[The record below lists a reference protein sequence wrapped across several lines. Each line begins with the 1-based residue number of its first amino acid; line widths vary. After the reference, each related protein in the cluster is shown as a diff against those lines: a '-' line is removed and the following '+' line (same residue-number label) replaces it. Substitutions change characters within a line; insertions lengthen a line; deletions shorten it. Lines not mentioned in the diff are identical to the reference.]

1 MGDAP
6 NDSTS
11 NEPHETVAPI
21 GVSVAVDNVPRG
33 RHADRS
39 DKGTVYVPPLGR
51 EFASAA
57 AAIRPGWWD

>member
-6 NDSTS
+6 NDSNS
-11 NEPHETVAPI
+11 NEPHETAAPI
-21 GVSVAVDNVPRG
+21 GGIVAVDNVPRG

-39 DKGTVYVPPLGR
+39 GKGTVCGRPLGR

-57 AAIRPGWWD
+57 AAIRP